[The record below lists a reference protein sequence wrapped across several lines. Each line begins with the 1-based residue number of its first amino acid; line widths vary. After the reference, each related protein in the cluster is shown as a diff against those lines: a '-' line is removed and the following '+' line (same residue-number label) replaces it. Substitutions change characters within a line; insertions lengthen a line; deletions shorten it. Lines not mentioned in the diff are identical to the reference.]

1 MTCRGAVVQCCTAAV
16 ITLSPDTGC
25 SAPSCSLLSQGLET
39 HWPGTR
45 EHRGVWWP
53 LHWCGG
59 QCTGHQ
65 WAREQLTPPLT
76 DASAGCCTALHWR
89 GGAGVVTLRG
99 WAKVIRYAP
108 MVVTVMRQVDT
119 GLVTDNSSLSLSSL
133 LAAGAAHAD

>member
-25 SAPSCSLLSQGLET
+25 SAPSCSLLSQGQET

-53 LHWCGG
+53 VHWCGG

-76 DASAGCCTALHWR
+76 DASAGCSTALHCTGGR
-89 GGAGVVTLRG
+89 GGGGNIVRLGQGYKIRTHGGHCDEAGVG
-99 WAKVIRYAP
+99 AH
-108 MVVTVMRQVDT
+108 
-119 GLVTDNSSLSLSSL
+119 G
-133 LAAGAAHAD
+133 AGHR